1 MQILS
6 EIIKKI
12 VSLRSIYNCEIMME
26 KPPKIDEKALVSYIF
41 NTADESIYP
50 MVDRINEEY
59 EYWDKVKYKR
69 PLPKGVTPEIL
80 WSYVKAS
87 RQVGGIVVWPKYGV
101 KLFVTNKMQRFCHEF
116 DTNFGN
122 FWDSD
127 TPAAKA
133 DKMHYQTSSLIE
145 EAIYS
150 SIMEG
155 ASTTRRIAK
164 DMLVHGITPKDKSQQ
179 MIFNNY
185 QTIQHIVQHKD
196 EPLTE
201 EGLLYI
207 HRLMTNKTMKHEAD
221 AGRFRG
227 DDDNIVVQN
236 ELTGEI
242 VYTPPV
248 ASDIPQFIHEL
259 CAFFNSPKKDPFI
272 HPIIRGIIVHYM
284 VAYVHPFVDGNGRTA
299 RALFYWY
306 MMREGYQLTEYMSI
320 SRMIMESKTSYEN
333 AFRYCD
339 NDGNDIGYFVA
350 YNLRVLGRAYQ
361 KLKEY
366 VNHKQQEKRAATL
379 LMVKGKLTERQS
391 MILQHFRN
399 SPDDMLTV
407 RDVEVNLS
415 VTTMTARK
423 DLSYLVREGYLEEV
437 PINNI
442 KRGYI
447 RSERFD
453 ELINNR

>member
-1 MQILS
+1 
-6 EIIKKI
+6 
-12 VSLRSIYNCEIMME
+12 MME
-26 KPPKIDEKALVSYIF
+26 KPPKIDEKAFVSYIF
-41 NTADESIYP
+41 NTADKSIYP
-50 MVDRINEEY
+50 MVDHINEEY

-87 RQVGGIVVWPKYGV
+87 RQVGSIVVWPKYSV

-116 DTNFGN
+116 DTNFGS

-133 DKMHYQTSSLIE
+133 DKMQYQTSSLME

-164 DMLVHGITPKDKSQQ
+164 DMLVRGITPKDKSQQ

-185 QTIQHIVQHKD
+185 QTIQYIAQHKD

-201 EGLLYI
+201 ESLLYI
-207 HRLMTNKTMKHEAD
+207 HRLMTNKTMKHDTD
-221 AGRFRG
+221 AGRFRV
-227 DDDNIVVQN
+227 DDDNIVIQN

-242 VYTPPV
+242 VHTPPA

-259 CAFFNSPKKDPFI
+259 CAFFNSPKEDPFI
-272 HPIIRGIIVHYM
+272 HPIIRGIIIHYM

-333 AFRYCD
+333 TFRYCD
-339 NDGNDIGYFVA
+339 NDENDIGYFVA
-350 YNLRVLGRAYQ
+350 YNLRVLWRSYQ

-366 VNHKQQEKRAATL
+366 VSLKQQEKRAATL

-391 MILQHFRN
+391 MILQHFLN

-407 RDVEVNLS
+407 KDVEVNLS

-423 DLSYLVREGYLEEV
+423 DLSYLVGEGYLEEV